1 MSPEGEPTYTSH
13 NEGEAGILGP
23 HGEHVGHCPSR
34 GMLGLTEA
42 ILMLETISRGKMRI
56 WSTHKNMSMYYLQQQ
71 FQKARSLNV

>member
-13 NEGEAGILGP
+13 NRGEAGILGP
-23 HGEHVGHCPSR
+23 HVEHVGHCPSR